1 MNKDNNLDIL
11 PVNFRHEKNFLLES
25 NFNTWSK
32 LRFLKD
38 RDISNI
44 LKKNRL
50 CTESR
55 LKKIR
60 AISVFIYELEIKPH
74 HAYLLLHCG
83 IGTIKAISILEA
95 HDVFSRIG
103 RLERKLN
110 IKTID
115 TPNIVLIK
123 SWIKK
128 SKNIIENNFL

>member
-1 MNKDNNLDIL
+1 MKKDKNLEIL
-11 PVNFRHEKNFLLES
+11 PINFRHEKNFLLKS
-25 NFNTWSK
+25 DFNTWSK
-32 LRFLKD
+32 LRSLKD
-38 RDISNI
+38 QDINI
-44 LKKNRL
+44 IISKNPL

-60 AISVFIYELEIKPH
+60 AISIFIHELEIKPH

-95 HDVFSRIG
+95 HDIHSRIG

-128 SKNIIENNFL
+128 SKNIIDK

>member
-1 MNKDNNLDIL
+1 MNKENNLEIL
-11 PVNFRHEKNFLLES
+11 PINFRHEKNFLLES

-38 RDISNI
+38 QDISII
-44 LKKNRL
+44 LRKNPL

-95 HDVFSRIG
+95 HDIHCRIG

-110 IKTID
+110 TKTID
-115 TPNIVLIK
+115 PPNIALIK

-128 SKNIIENNFL
+128 SKNFMDK